1 MAEKTKFD
9 FAQFI
14 KKAAKRY
21 FLDAMSAMA
30 LGLFA
35 SLIIGLIISQLSKFA
50 FLSWLAPFGSMLAAS
65 SPVVG
70 SAIGVACAFGLKVKP
85 LAMLAS
91 AATGAIGYDLGG
103 PVGAYVA
110 SVVGAELG
118 NLIAGK
124 TPVDIVLVPIVTIIT
139 GGLAGTFVGPG
150 VSAMMS
156 GLGAF
161 INTATEMNPVPM
173 GIIVSTV
180 VGMVLTLPISSAAL
194 CISLGLE
201 GIAAGAAA
209 VGCSAQMI
217 GFAVMS
223 YRENKFGGL
232 LAQGLGTSMLQVPNI
247 FRNPLVWIPPTL
259 ASAILGPIST
269 AVLGMVNNSMG
280 AGMGTSG
287 LVGQFG
293 AWAAMSAQGMS
304 PVVIITQIVVMHVIL
319 PAILTL
325 IFSEVL
331 RKIGW
336 IKENDLK
343 LDLQ

>member
-1 MAEKTKFD
+1 
-9 FAQFI
+9 
-14 KKAAKRY
+14 
-21 FLDAMSAMA
+21 
-30 LGLFA
+30 
-35 SLIIGLIISQLSKFA
+35 
-50 FLSWLAPFGSMLAAS
+50 
-65 SPVVG
+65 
-70 SAIGVACAFGLKVKP
+70 
-85 LAMLAS
+85 
-91 AATGAIGYDLGG
+91 
-103 PVGAYVA
+103 
-110 SVVGAELG
+110 
-118 NLIAGK
+118 
-124 TPVDIVLVPIVTIIT
+124 
-139 GGLAGTFVGPG
+139 
-150 VSAMMS
+150 
-156 GLGAF
+156 
-161 INTATEMNPVPM
+161 
-173 GIIVSTV
+173 
-180 VGMVLTLPISSAAL
+180 
-194 CISLGLE
+194 ISLGLE

>member
-35 SLIIGLIISQLSKFA
+35 SLIIGLIISQLSKFS

-118 NLIAGK
+118 NLVAGK

-247 FRNPLVWIPPTL
+247 FKNPLVWIPPTL

-304 PVVIITQIVVMHVIL
+304 PVVIIIQIVVMHVIL

-325 IFSEVL
+325 IFSEIL